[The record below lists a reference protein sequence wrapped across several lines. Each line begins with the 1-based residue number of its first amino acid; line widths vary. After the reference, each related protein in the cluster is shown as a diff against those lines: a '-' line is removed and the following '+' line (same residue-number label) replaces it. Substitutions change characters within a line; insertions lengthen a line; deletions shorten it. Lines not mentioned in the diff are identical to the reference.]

1 MVLVSH
7 TLTLL
12 TFDANMVPRKYKKE
26 DLISF
31 KMFGEQAF
39 KKLAILRGDIRK
51 LHTNTET

>member
-12 TFDANMVPRKYKKE
+12 TFDANMVPRKCKKE

-39 KKLAILRGDIRK
+39 KKLAIIRGDMCK
-51 LHTNTET
+51 LYSNTET